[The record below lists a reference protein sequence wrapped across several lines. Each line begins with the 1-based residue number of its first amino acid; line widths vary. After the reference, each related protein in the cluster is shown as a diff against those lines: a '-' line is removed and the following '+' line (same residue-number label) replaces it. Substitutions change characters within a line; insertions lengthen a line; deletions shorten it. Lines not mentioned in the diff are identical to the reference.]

1 MNISFIVGSIEQGIL
16 FGIMAL
22 GVYMTFRI
30 LNYADLSVDGSFP
43 LGAAVSA
50 RLIVA
55 GVNPIVSVLVAII
68 AGGIA
73 GALTGFLN
81 TKLKITGLLSGIL
94 TMSSLY
100 SINLR
105 IMGRSNIPLL
115 QQHTLFD
122 IAVSAWN
129 GSPAVPFL
137 LLGLTLLGVMLLLY
151 WFLRT
156 RVGFALRASGDN
168 PQMVRS
174 LGVNTD
180 NMKLL
185 GLVISNA
192 IVSLSGALAAQY
204 MGFAD
209 VGMGIGTVVAGLAS
223 VIIGEMLVGDKGIGW
238 AVVSVAAGSVI
249 YRLCISMA
257 LRYGFAASDL
267 KLMTAIL
274 VIVALSAPSIK
285 RFVFITPISE

>member
-1 MNISFIVGSIEQGIL
+1 MSLGFVLASIEQGML
-16 FGIMAL
+16 YGIMAL

-30 LNYADLSVDGSFP
+30 LNYADLSVDGSLP

-50 RLIVA
+50 RLIIA
-55 GVNPIVSVLVAII
+55 GINPIISVFAAVA
-68 AGGIA
+68 A
-73 GALTGFLN
+73 GALAGGMTGFLN
-81 TKLKITGLLSGIL
+81 TRLKITGLLSGIL

-115 QQHTLFD
+115 QQPTVFGLAADVFGGSR
-122 IAVSAWN
+122 AVS
-129 GSPAVPFL
+129 FL
-137 LLGLTLLGVMLLLY
+137 LLGIIELGVMLFMY
-151 WFLRT
+151 CFLRT
-156 RVGFALRASGDN
+156 QVGFALRASGDN

-192 IVSLSGALAAQY
+192 IVSLSGALAGQY

-223 VIIGEMLVGDKGIGW
+223 VIIGEVLVGKRGIGFAIVGV
-238 AVVSVAAGSVI
+238 AVGSIV
-249 YRLCISMA
+249 YRLCISLA
-257 LRYGFAASDL
+257 LSYGFAASDL
-267 KLMTAIL
+267 KLMTALL
-274 VIVALSAPSIK
+274 VIIALSAPNIK
-285 RFVFITPISE
+285 RAVFAVAVRE